1 MCNLFI
7 YFITMLV
14 KTCHVIVLLNT
25 KAKKHISNGMTNN
38 THFLTLGIDN
48 AYLKHKDPKCL
59 VGKF

>member
-1 MCNLFI
+1 
-7 YFITMLV
+7 MLV

-48 AYLKHKDPKCL
+48 AYLKLKDPKCL